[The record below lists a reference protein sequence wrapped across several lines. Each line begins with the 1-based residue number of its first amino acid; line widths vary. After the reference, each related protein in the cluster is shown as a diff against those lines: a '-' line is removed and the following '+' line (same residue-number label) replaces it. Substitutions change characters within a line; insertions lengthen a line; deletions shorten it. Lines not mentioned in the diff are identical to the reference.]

1 MSYPSLE
8 EYNEAFQNIQ
18 FSINDSDLKRG
29 TVTTTGLGIPLALCG
44 GFALTYSMTT
54 SGSKYA
60 VRCFHKQS
68 KELELRYKHISNK
81 IKMLNSK
88 YFLNFEFLPTGIKV
102 KGKNYPLV
110 KMAWAKGETLGEFLD
125 KYYKNSTYLKNL
137 QISLRELASFLE
149 HNNISHGDIS
159 PDNLMVSNSGKDV
172 QLIDYDGM
180 FVEEIKSLGSAE
192 LGNKNFQHIKRT
204 SAIFDNSLDRF
215 SFILLDIAIDIL
227 IIEPEIWTKTNSDAN
242 AIIFRANDFIDPES
256 SKNFKELS
264 KITSLT
270 VKIKNFANICK
281 TTFDKI
287 PKLNEFIANINIPVG
302 VISFDNVKTRIAQY
316 ISSFPVLNANNYLDC
331 FKHVGDKVELVG
343 KIYEVNVAKTKFGKP
358 YIFINFGDWRGN
370 IVKIT
375 MWSEALSILQSIPD
389 QSWVGKWIT
398 VTGLIEPPF
407 SNTKFNYTH
416 ISLTITKN
424 NQLQLI
430 TETEAKFRLNAIYSQ
445 STSSVNKSNTDILKD
460 IKKKDNEPI
469 NLKNQTLPKSKTN
482 NPINITQQSKT
493 NNQAIL
499 DNLKKNSQASIING
513 NRTIYNNQTQKNTI
527 NSSQYNNTNKNNNNC
542 FIATAVYGY
551 DAKETNLLRSWRD
564 HKLSQHIF
572 GKIFI
577 YTYYKISPHLV
588 SVIKNNP
595 RLKRFI
601 RNKLDIL
608 ISLISK
614 GN

>member
-18 FSINDSDLKRG
+18 LSINDSDLKRG

-44 GFALTYSMTT
+44 GFALTYSMTV

-81 IKMLNSK
+81 IKILNSK

-125 KYYKNSTYLKNL
+125 KYYKNPTYLKNL
-137 QISLRELASFLE
+137 QTSLRELANFLAQ
-149 HNNISHGDIS
+149 NNISHGDIS
-159 PDNLMVSNSGKDV
+159 PDNIMVSNNGNNI

-180 FVEEIKSLGSAE
+180 FVEEIKTLGSSE

-204 SAIFDNSLDRF
+204 SNIFDDSLDRF

-227 IIEPEIWTKTNSDAN
+227 IINPEMWIKTNSDAN

-256 SKNFKELS
+256 SKNFKDLS

-287 PKLNEFIANINIPVG
+287 PKLNEFIANINIPAG
-302 VISFDNVKTRIAQY
+302 IISFDNVKTRIAQY

-331 FKHVGDKVELVG
+331 LKYVGDKVELVG
-343 KIYEVNVAKTKFGKP
+343 KIHEVNSAKTKYGKP
-358 YIFINFGDWRGN
+358 YIFINFGDWKGN

-375 MWSEALSILQSIPD
+375 IWSEALSILQSIPD

-407 SNTKFNYTH
+407 SNIKFNYTH
-416 ISLTITKN
+416 LSSTITKN

-430 TETEAKFRLNAIYSQ
+430 TETEAKFRLNAIFSP
-445 STSSVNKSNTDILKD
+445 STTSSNKLNIDILKD
-460 IKKKDNEPI
+460 IKNKDNNPT
-469 NLKNQTLPKSKTN
+469 NVKNQILNKSKTN
-482 NPINITQQSKT
+482 SSVNITQQPKT

-499 DNLKKNSQASIING
+499 DNLRKNNQFSIPNG
-513 NRTIYNNQTQKNTI
+513 NKTTQKNTI
-527 NSSQYNNTNKNNNNC
+527 NSSQYSNINKNNNNC

-551 DAKETNLLRSWRD
+551 DAKETNFLRSWRD
-564 HKLSQHIF
+564 HKLSQNIF
-572 GKIFI
+572 GRIFI

-588 SVIKNNP
+588 PIIKNHP
-595 RLKRFI
+595 KLKQFI

-608 ISLISK
+608 ICYINK
-614 GN
+614 NN

>member
-1 MSYPSLE
+1 MAYPSLE

-18 FSINDSDLKRG
+18 LSINDPVLKQG
-29 TVTTTGLGIPLALCG
+29 KVTTTGLGIPLALCG
-44 GFALTYSMTT
+44 GFALTYSITT

-88 YFLNFEFLPTGIKV
+88 YFLNFEFLPTGIRV
-102 KGKNYPLV
+102 KGKDYPLV

-125 KYYKNSTYLKNL
+125 KYYKNPAYLKNL
-137 QISLRELASFLE
+137 QISLRGLASFLE
-149 HNNISHGDIS
+149 NNHMSHGDIS
-159 PDNLMVSNSGKDV
+159 PDNVMVSNNGNDI

-180 FVEEIKSLGSAE
+180 FVEEIKFLGSSE
-192 LGNKNFQHIKRT
+192 LGNKNFQHLKRT
-204 SAIFDNSLDRF
+204 STIFDNSLDRF

-227 IIEPEIWTKTNSDAN
+227 IVEPEMWTKTNSDAN

-264 KITSLT
+264 KITSLIG
-270 VKIKNFANICK
+270 KIKNFANICK

-287 PKLNEFIANINIPVG
+287 PKLDQFIANINIPVG
-302 VISFDNVKTRIAQY
+302 TISFDNIKTRIAQY
-316 ISSFPVLNANNYLDC
+316 ITSFPVLNANNYLDC
-331 FKHVGDKVELVG
+331 LKYVGDKVELVG
-343 KIYEVNVAKTKFGKP
+343 KIYEVNSAKTKFGKP
-358 YIFINFGDWRGN
+358 YIFINFGDWKGN

-375 MWSEALSILQSIPD
+375 IWSEGLSILQSIPD

-407 SNTKFNYTH
+407 SNKKFNYTH
-416 ISLTITKN
+416 LSTTITKN

-430 TETEAKFRLNAIYSQ
+430 TETEAKFRLNAIFSQ
-445 STSSVNKSNTDILKD
+445 STLNSNKLNRDILKD
-460 IKKKDNEPI
+460 IKNKDNDPT
-469 NLKNQTLPKSKTN
+469 NVKNQILTKSKIN
-482 NPINITQQSKT
+482 SSINITQQPKT

-499 DNLKKNSQASIING
+499 DNLRKNSQTSIFNG
-513 NRTIYNNQTQKNTI
+513 NKTTQNNSIQKNTI
-527 NSSQYNNTNKNNNNC
+527 NSSQYRNINKNNNNC

-551 DAKETNLLRSWRD
+551 DSKETNFLRNWRD
-564 HKLSQHIF
+564 NKLSKNIF
-572 GKIFI
+572 GRIFI

-588 SVIKNNP
+588 PIIRNHPK
-595 RLKRFI
+595 LKQFI
-601 RNKLDIL
+601 RKKLDVL
-608 ISLISK
+608 ISYIKS
-614 GN
+614 N